1 MKNIFNKIIDKIY
14 SLKISYRITLIYTTF
29 FLFILLFI
37 NIIVSS
43 LTNVIILGMM
53 KNELLNQRDYV
64 FAQLQQYNTFGGNI
78 INLKNLLLSL
88 NREDKYIYSNIKYQ
102 KNDYYWTYENMRIK
116 IPLEK
121 DLNSINIYRL
131 DNGSTFL
138 YLNSKYEEG
147 DLKINLQLIKDITEL
162 NNFYTVLRMILFLTS
177 IIALIT
183 SIFLGKVLTK
193 SILVPI
199 KNITNTSKDITAKNL
214 DKRIALPENDDEIT
228 ELINVINTMIE
239 RLEIS
244 FKNQSKFI
252 SDASHEL
259 RTPLSVINGY
269 IDILDSW
276 GKDNKEI
283 LDESIVTIKD
293 EVMNMTNLIE
303 RLLFIARED
312 NKKIQLNLDKINI
325 KELIDKISKDT
336 KLIDKNKHNFTITN
350 EIEYFIYAD
359 KKLILQL
366 IRIILENSIKYTEP
380 GGEIKIYTYLEAEDR
395 IAIVIEDTGI
405 GIPKEGIPNLFN
417 RFYRVDESRAK
428 KTGGTGL
435 GLSIAKSIVDMH
447 NGDIFIESELG
458 KGTKTTII
466 LSKKREIEKKY

>member
-1 MKNIFNKIIDKIY
+1 
-14 SLKISYRITLIYTTF
+14 
-29 FLFILLFI
+29 
-37 NIIVSS
+37 
-43 LTNVIILGMM
+43 
-53 KNELLNQRDYV
+53 
-64 FAQLQQYNTFGGNI
+64 
-78 INLKNLLLSL
+78 
-88 NREDKYIYSNIKYQ
+88 
-102 KNDYYWTYENMRIK
+102 MRIK